1 MIQNFYSL
9 PLLEIVR
16 YLLLSWIIWN
26 GISIITFYKNNF
38 QKYWTYINV
47 LLCMCSLILIFR
59 MTLWK
64 RTVGQRRLE
73 LIPFYTLTTI
83 SYNNEA
89 IRTMLMNVVLFFPF
103 GLTIPH
109 VLRKARSNQRKW
121 IYCILAGAVLSIFI
135 ESMQYCFALGY
146 AEMDDVICNTLGCM
160 LGVTADIIS
169 TIWYRKSKEKRNF
182 Q

>member
-1 MIQNFYSL
+1 MIQNFYTLSL
-9 PLLEIVR
+9 LRIAG
-16 YLLLSWIIWN
+16 YLLLSWSIWT
-26 GISIITFYKNNF
+26 GIPIITLYKYNF

-59 MTLWK
+59 MTLWN

-89 IRTMLMNVVLFFPF
+89 IRTMFLNVVLFFPY

-109 VLRKARSNQRKW
+109 VLRKTGSNQRRW
-121 IYCILAGAVLSIFI
+121 GYCILFGAVLSIFI
-135 ESMQYCFALGY
+135 ESMQFCFALGY

-169 TIWYRKSKEKRNF
+169 IMWHRKSKEKRNF